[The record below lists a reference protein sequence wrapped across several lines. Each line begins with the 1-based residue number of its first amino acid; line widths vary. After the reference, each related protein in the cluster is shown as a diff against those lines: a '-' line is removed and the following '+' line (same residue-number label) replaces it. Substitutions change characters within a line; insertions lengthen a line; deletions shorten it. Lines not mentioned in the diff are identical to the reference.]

1 MSAPPSPNGNNGR
14 NPDGTF
20 AKGNPGGPG
29 NPHAKRVAKL
39 RAAAFDAVTVKDIE
53 EIIAV
58 LLRLAKEGDV
68 SAAKEVL
75 GRAVGKPGD
84 ALNAL
89 DPGQVKLEEL
99 KLEKALHENSADYD
113 PIHPCRR
120 SELGVA

>member
-1 MSAPPSPNGNNGR
+1 MSTEPSPNGGNGR
-14 NPDGTF
+14 NADDTF
-20 AKGNPGGPG
+20 SKGNPGGPG

-39 RAAAFDAVTVKDIE
+39 RSAVFATVTVKDIE

-58 LLRLAKEGDV
+58 LRRLATEGDV

-75 GRAVGKPGD
+75 GRTVGKPGE

-113 PIHPCRR
+113 PILPCRR
-120 SELGVA
+120 S